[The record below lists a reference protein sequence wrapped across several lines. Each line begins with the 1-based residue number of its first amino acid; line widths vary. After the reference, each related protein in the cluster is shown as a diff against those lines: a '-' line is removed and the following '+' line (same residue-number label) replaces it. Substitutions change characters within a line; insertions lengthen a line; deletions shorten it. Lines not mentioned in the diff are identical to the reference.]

1 MSTERLNITLPSEL
15 AEKFKRKVK
24 PRKRSE
30 FISQAIIKS
39 LNEIEKQRLNDLMKE
54 GYLARNV
61 DDYELNADFENTISD
76 GLDE

>member
-1 MSTERLNITLPSEL
+1 MSTERLNITIPSEL
-15 AEKFKRKVK
+15 AERFKRKIK

-30 FISQAIIKS
+30 FISHAIVKS

-54 GYLARNV
+54 GYLARNEEDKV
-61 DDYELNADFENTISD
+61 LIADFEITIAD